1 MARLTRLVFLSAA
14 ALSANFTG
22 AGAQDPG
29 SVSALAGRLASMV
42 AVTGYEQRMVDTLL
56 QLLPGSRRDR
66 AGNAL
71 LRIGGSPARRLL
83 VCPLDEPGYVVGNI
97 RLDGYL
103 TLRRVPGR
111 VYPLFDQQLEG
122 HRVAIR
128 GTRAVIP
135 GVVAV
140 RSVHLTRGRTAPSDS
155 AFSVDDAY
163 VDVGA
168 GSGAEATALGI
179 RVLAP
184 VTLAKR
190 PHRYGDQLLAAPMA
204 GRRAACAALLL
215 AARQSLSRAKLLSPT
230 MVALAVEQELAQRG
244 LATLAHGSGPFETTL
259 LVDAQPGT
267 PGAIHKNV
275 VADSAVALPRLGQVI
290 RWSIPVRYGGT
301 AVETVSLADAESLR
315 RELLAWIGGDR

>member
-1 MARLTRLVFLSAA
+1 
-14 ALSANFTG
+14 
-22 AGAQDPG
+22 
-29 SVSALAGRLASMV
+29 MV
-42 AVTGYEQRMVDTLL
+42 AVTGYEQMMVDTLL

-66 AGNAL
+66 TGNAL

-97 RLDGYL
+97 RPDGYL
-103 TLRRVPGR
+103 TLRRIPGR

-122 HRVAIR
+122 HRITIR
-128 GTRAVIP
+128 GARGVVP

-140 RSVHLTRGRTAPSDS
+140 RSIHLTRGRTAPSDS

-168 GSGAEATALGI
+168 GSGAEAAALGI

-184 VTLAKR
+184 LTLAKR
-190 PHRYGDQLLAAPMA
+190 PHRYGDQLLAAPMG

-215 AARQSLSRAKLLSPT
+215 AARQSLTRAKLISPT

-244 LATLAHGSGPFETTL
+244 LATLANASGPFEETL
-259 LVDAQPGT
+259 VVDAQPGR
-267 PGAIHKNV
+267 PGAIHKSV
-275 VADSAVALPRLGQVI
+275 VPDSAADLPRLGKVT
-290 RWSIPVRYGGT
+290 RWSLPVRYGGT

>member
-14 ALSANFTG
+14 ALAVGFTR

-42 AVTGYEQRMVDTLL
+42 AVTGYEQMMVDTML

-97 RLDGYL
+97 RPDGYL

-122 HRVAIR
+122 HRIAIR
-128 GTRAVIP
+128 GARGVVP

-168 GSGAEATALGI
+168 GSGAEAAALGI

-184 VTLAKR
+184 LTLAKR

-215 AARQSLSRAKLLSPT
+215 AARQSLTRAKLLSPA
-230 MVALAVEQELAQRG
+230 MVALAVEQELGQRG
-244 LATLAHGSGPFETTL
+244 LATLANAGGPFEETL
-259 LVDAQPGT
+259 VVDAQPGH
-267 PGAIHKNV
+267 PGAIHKNA
-275 VADSAVALPRLGQVI
+275 ADSTGDLPRLGKVI
-290 RWSIPVRYGGT
+290 RWSLPVRYGGT